1 MNISGYDLLG
11 NQGNEGIRYA
21 WKIGSGTQYVESA
34 AFKNKTKG
42 VESNVCGYTTSV
54 SAGCL
59 LSAHGT
65 PCAFCATGNEL
76 PFSRLLT
83 SKEIALQN
91 VFMVLTDMEC
101 SDHPELRTKMRE
113 FAYMGQGEPGLSYQQ
128 VRDAIEITNS
138 AMKQLGQRV
147 YRHVFATCGIPE
159 SIEQY
164 KQDIQHFFTQRVT
177 LHLSVHAFSERDRL
191 MPINKLYPIEDVV
204 NVAREVKGISGE
216 KPCIGILLFRN
227 FSKHG
232 VIEDYTTDKD
242 EFMEI
247 LAMIDPNLFRIS
259 LCEYNPIKNLDNADE
274 YPIKQMMELV
284 SIAQGK
290 GFETKCFSS
299 FGREKDTACGMLGG
313 KEPECIASE
322 KWKRLE
328 EEAKKLV
335 NLF

>member
-21 WKIGSGTQYVESA
+21 WRIGSGTRYVESA
-34 AFKNKTKG
+34 AFTNKTKG
-42 VESNVCGYTTSV
+42 VESDVCGYTTSV
-54 SAGCL
+54 SSGCRL
-59 LSAHGT
+59 RAQGMS
-65 PCAFCATGNEL
+65 CVFCATGNEL

-91 VFMVLTDMEC
+91 VFMVLSDIEC

-138 AMKQLGQRV
+138 AMKRLGQRV

-164 KQDIQHFFTQRVT
+164 KQDLQHFFTQRVT
-177 LHLSVHAFSERDRL
+177 LHLSVHALSERDRL
-191 MPINKLYPIEDVV
+191 MPINRLYPIENVV
-204 NVAREVKGISGE
+204 SVAREVKEISGE
-216 KPCIGILLFRN
+216 KPCIGILLFGN

-232 VIEDYTTDKD
+232 VIENYTTDKD
-242 EFMEI
+242 EFMKI

-259 LCEYNPIKNLDNADE
+259 LCEYNPIKNLNNADE
-274 YPIKQMMELV
+274 YPLEQMMELV
-284 SIAQGK
+284 SIAQRK
-290 GFETKCFSS
+290 GFEIKYFSS

-313 KEPECIASE
+313 KEPERVASA

-328 EEAKKLV
+328 EEAKNLV
-335 NLF
+335 NIF